1 MMRKDSPITLSCY
14 YTVRFDDLT
23 VSGGTVS
30 VDLMNYTETS
40 ASFDYSVQYG
50 EETYETDG
58 YYVNGYETL
67 DDAFNECVA
76 VNMDIYNYQSSIEEA
91 SESE

>member
-1 MMRKDSPITLSCY
+1 MKWKHPIA
-14 YTVRFDDLT
+14 F
-23 VSGGTVS
+23 
-30 VDLMNYTETS
+30 TEDQFMARNRS
-40 ASFDYSVQYG
+40 SSYAKKEG
-50 EETYETDG
+50 EEGFSAFLQDLRRVFQTYETDG